1 MNDWSRKTVAELR
14 QVAQWLLRQ
23 GKITGKTA
31 REIAFMNK
39 ENLISLL
46 NVHEITNGEI
56 VMPKEPITTEPV
68 TAEPEPVAPL
78 TSAFTGEPITA
89 PPIAREPEPTE
100 PEPTEPEPVKI
111 TKDDNLAKIL
121 ATVLQDYIKP
131 GLDVQ
136 GVKDILK
143 AELEKFD
150 VVEKMREVERYLN
163 DRAAVIEKELAEKLL
178 NLTPIKVELPSGEVK
193 NIGLQHKVFE
203 SVFKLAC
210 LRQNVWLVG
219 PSGSGKTHLVESIAK
234 ALDLKFEAISVGLQT
249 SKTDLFGYTDAHGNY
264 VETAFFRCYKNGGV
278 FLLDEVDNGNAN
290 VLAMIN
296 AATSNSLCGF
306 PVGMVAKHK
315 DFIFMAAANTYGL
328 GANAVY
334 VGRNQIDGATRNRFA
349 FISVDYDETL
359 ENALTPNK
367 AWLARVRRIRRA
379 IDDLKEKVIASPRA
393 SILGSAA
400 IECGFSIDTVME
412 MYIFQ
417 GVNKDVKDKI
427 LSRSL

>member
-1 MNDWSRKTVAELR
+1 MNDWNRKTVAELR

-39 ENLISLL
+39 ENLVSLL

-56 VMPKEPITTEPV
+56 VMPKEPITTEP
-68 TAEPEPVAPL
+68 EPTEPVAQS
-78 TSAFTGEPITA
+78 TSAFTEEPITA
-89 PPIAREPEPTE
+89 PPIAKEPETTE
-100 PEPTEPEPVKI
+100 PEPEPVKI

-150 VVEKMREVERYLN
+150 VVDKMREVEKYLN

-219 PSGSGKTHLVESIAK
+219 PSGSGKTHLAESIAK

-306 PVGMVAKHK
+306 PIGMVAKHK

-349 FISVDYDETL
+349 FISVDYDERL
-359 ENALTPNK
+359 ESALTSNK
-367 AWLARVRRIRRA
+367 EWLARVRRIRRA

-393 SILGSAA
+393 SILGSQALDS
-400 IECGFSIDTVME
+400 GFSVDSVME

-427 LSRSL
+427 LSRAL